1 LNSLPVSLRNPWL
14 VTGLLYLGLGIG
26 AGFFPLVNDLHY
38 EFSALTAL
46 TASLFSGMAV
56 IYRKRTLFPDG
67 THHPIDGAELWRL
80 TARNTLLALVPLA
93 AALVRYAFSEGCGI
107 WEGIEWYLLLAPPSA
122 IIGTAI
128 AALTELVVRRRWLRA
143 IVYILLW
150 GGSMLRGAYEGYSG
164 PHIFLYAWQVGFFPG
179 GSWDAELPITARL
192 VIYRAFHLLA
202 AGALALVV
210 VEMGSLRRR
219 RMESA
224 SQSEVMIDPILPKPA
239 LLAFAGMLATAAIPL
254 LIHRSDLGLTRTDAW
269 LREALGDSLHTRF
282 ATIYFNAPSTDSL
295 ALWRAANLTDFYI
308 AEHAAALGVA
318 EREVEPITLYL
329 YASPSEEQR
338 LVGTSSAAFTK
349 PWARKLNMAFS
360 NVGSTLR
367 HELAHVMIAPFGNP
381 LGISTS
387 QGLIEGSAMA
397 MENDYLWRTLHQY
410 VREMGAYGMAPE
422 AEQIMG
428 TSGFT
433 SRRTSVSYVV
443 AGSFSK
449 WLIDTYGMAKY
460 LKAFPWSDFEGAY
473 GMSLHELSGR
483 YHAFIQTIPLPDEN
497 YRATM
502 RYLFGGGSFFLQK
515 CLRRMGT
522 LNGEGYQA
530 LAEER
535 YELALERFE
544 RSLDEGINYGAR
556 GGILRALA
564 GMGRYRE
571 LLDSAAVYD
580 RDTASYPLLPFLIE
594 RGDARWALGDVAG
607 ARRLYDSMLAL
618 DISRQ
623 FSLRAA
629 ERRYFIDRSDSLAAI
644 MRLYFTRPM
653 RVTQRIAMLD
663 EALTSSADHGE
674 RRVLTLMRASL
685 IVDQLPRTAIET
697 IRPLLASTR
706 FDEVLADTTGEGR
719 ARLRLEAFIDGAIA
733 DQLEPALMMAPSG
746 ALPTGSLADLMP
758 GAAIGMPGR
767 YHIDDA
773 SPRGSGMYMNE
784 RRTERDRF
792 ISYLSTHPV
801 LQK

>member
-1 LNSLPVSLRNPWL
+1 
-14 VTGLLYLGLGIG
+14 
-26 AGFFPLVNDLHY
+26 
-38 EFSALTAL
+38 
-46 TASLFSGMAV
+46 
-56 IYRKRTLFPDG
+56 
-67 THHPIDGAELWRL
+67 
-80 TARNTLLALVPLA
+80 
-93 AALVRYAFSEGCGI
+93 
-107 WEGIEWYLLLAPPSA
+107 
-122 IIGTAI
+122 
-128 AALTELVVRRRWLRA
+128 
-143 IVYILLW
+143 
-150 GGSMLRGAYEGYSG
+150 
-164 PHIFLYAWQVGFFPG
+164 
-179 GSWDAELPITARL
+179 
-192 VIYRAFHLLA
+192 
-202 AGALALVV
+202 
-210 VEMGSLRRR
+210 
-219 RMESA
+219 
-224 SQSEVMIDPILPKPA
+224 
-239 LLAFAGMLATAAIPL
+239 
-254 LIHRSDLGLTRTDAW
+254 
-269 LREALGDSLHTRF
+269 
-282 ATIYFNAPSTDSL
+282 
-295 ALWRAANLTDFYI
+295 
-308 AEHAAALGVA
+308 
-318 EREVEPITLYL
+318 
-329 YASPSEEQR
+329 
-338 LVGTSSAAFTK
+338 
-349 PWARKLNMAFS
+349 
-360 NVGSTLR
+360 
-367 HELAHVMIAPFGNP
+367 
-381 LGISTS
+381 
-387 QGLIEGSAMA
+387 LIEGSAMA

-410 VREMGAYGMAPE
+410 VREMEAYGMAPE
-422 AEQIMG
+422 AEAIMG

-473 GMSLHELSGR
+473 GMSLHELSER
-483 YHAFIQTIPLPDEN
+483 YHAFIGTIPLPDEN

-502 RYLFGGGSFFLQK
+502 RYLFGGGSFFFQK

-594 RGDARWALGDVAG
+594 RGDARWALGDVTGAG
-607 ARRLYDSMLAL
+607 RLYDSMLAL